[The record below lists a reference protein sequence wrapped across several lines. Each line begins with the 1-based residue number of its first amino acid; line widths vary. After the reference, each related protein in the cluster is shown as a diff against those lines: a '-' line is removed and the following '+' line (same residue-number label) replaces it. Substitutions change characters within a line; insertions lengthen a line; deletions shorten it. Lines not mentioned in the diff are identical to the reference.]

1 MYIELPEEDEMH
13 GKMLGKLKL
22 CLYGTRDAAKGWQET
37 LSAHLETIG
46 FKRGRGHPCVFHHPE
61 RDIKTLVHGDDYVSA
76 GSDESMDWLENELAK
91 AYEIGAKNNLAY
103 VEGPVGFSNMEK
115 AGILTS
121 GFEELNTMITWY
133 QYPYYAAH
141 FEQLGYEK
149 QATWVE
155 FKLTIP
161 PVLIERV
168 ERFSSIIKK
177 RYDLSVIDFKSK

>member
-1 MYIELPEEDEMH
+1 MITIQEVTTNKQLVQFVKFPFKLYKECPYWVPPLTNDEL
-13 GKMLGKLKL
+13 
-22 CLYGTRDAAKGWQET
+22 ET
-37 LSAHLETIG
+37 LDKTKNPVFKNAEASYFLAYKQGTIV
-46 FKRGRGHPCVFHHPE
+46 GRIAVILNHIEINEIGKKKVRFGWLDMVD
-61 RDIKTLVHGDDYVSA
+61 DINVTKALLT
-76 GSDESMDWLENELAK
+76 K

-149 QATWVE
+149 
-155 FKLTIP
+155 
-161 PVLIERV
+161 
-168 ERFSSIIKK
+168 
-177 RYDLSVIDFKSK
+177 